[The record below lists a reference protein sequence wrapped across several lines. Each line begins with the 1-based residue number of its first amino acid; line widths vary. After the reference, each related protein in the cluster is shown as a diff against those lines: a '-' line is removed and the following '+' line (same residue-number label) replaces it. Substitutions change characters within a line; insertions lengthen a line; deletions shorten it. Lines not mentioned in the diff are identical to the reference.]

1 MKNTKSLCFY
11 DLKEEGGKLK
21 LNKMDK
27 SFVTSRKFEIH
38 NVTISRDGNYV
49 ATSGND
55 QDTLLQ
61 FYEVKTGKEIGNID
75 TNELKNVDMKMTPD
89 DRCLTVSTLM
99 RDIVVI
105 EYKKTEKFNKELGT
119 YEVSMKLQRNRSISG
134 IKLTIDSYDFS
145 NDDRFFIVSCEN
157 KKIKIFQNFGNLEES
172 KVFCEFNS
180 LTIPQGDKVSLY
192 VESFNIG
199 KLSGIVAV
207 SSGEDIYLFNCEGN
221 LLKVIK
227 KGHDSKI
234 CLLKLCFDS
243 EKSQPILIS
252 ASRDARFHIWNIN

>member
-1 MKNTKSLCFY
+1 MKNSKSLLFY

-21 LNKMDK
+21 LNKIEK
-27 SFVTSRKFEIH
+27 TIQTTRKYEIN

-61 FYEVKTGKEIGNID
+61 FYEVRSGKEVGNID
-75 TNELKNVDMKMTPD
+75 TNELKNVEMRMTPD

-99 RDIVVI
+99 RNIAVI
-105 EYKKTEKFNKELGT
+105 EYKKSEKFNKELGN
-119 YEVSMKLQRNRSISG
+119 YEVSMKLQRNKSISG

-145 NDDRFFIVSCEN
+145 NDDRFFIVSCDN
-157 KKIKIFQNFGNLEES
+157 KKLKIFQNFGNVEES
-172 KVFCEFNS
+172 KVFTEFS
-180 LTIPQGDKVSLY
+180 CFTVPQGDKVSLY

-199 KLSGIVAV
+199 KLTGYVSV
-207 SSGEDIYLFNCEGN
+207 SSGQDIYIFTCEGN

-227 KGHDSKI
+227 NAHDSKI
-234 CLLKLCFDS
+234 NLLKLCYDS
-243 EKSQPILIS
+243 ERLAPVLIS
-252 ASRDARFHIWNIN
+252 ASRDARFHIWRIN